1 MQTLHL
7 VNPRS
12 GRTDIDKSTLR
23 QNPYLVD
30 ECYADLDSNTD
41 RSSLRQ
47 NLYLVDRC
55 SGDIDSNSA
64 LHIGH
69 AVNINTM
76 SDLSNFARQSAV
88 GAAKAAAGGFY
99 SAVRGTASGI
109 SSLAKAAAET
119 DTTRTHSASAAATDA
134 RNTHSAS
141 AAATDARNT
150 HSASA
155 AATDARKT
163 RPVSRPPKA
172 KQRSVSRPP
181 KAKQRSVSR
190 PPKEK
195 TGPPKAKTGPPKAK
209 QRSVS
214 RPPKEKTGPPKA
226 KPRSEPKAP
235 KKAAVTKTPKKKK

>member
-7 VNPRS
+7 VNP

-64 LHIGH
+64 LHVGH

-76 SDLSNFARQSAV
+76 SGFSDFAKQSAV

-119 DTTRTHSASAAATDA
+119 DTTRTHSASAAATDTETDTT
-134 RNTHSAS
+134 RTHSAS
-141 AAATDARNT
+141 AAATDT
-150 HSASA
+150 
-155 AATDARKT
+155 RKSRSES
-163 RPVSRPPKA
+163 RPIEKKPEKPRSMSRPPKE
-172 KQRSVSRPP
+172 KTGPPKEKKERPP
-181 KAKQRSVSR
+181 KENTGPRKEKQRSVSR

-195 TGPPKAKTGPPKAK
+195 KE
-209 QRSVS
+209 
-214 RPPKEKTGPPKA
+214 RP
-226 KPRSEPKAP
+226 PKAP
-235 KKAAVTKTPKKKK
+235 KAGPPKNQKKK